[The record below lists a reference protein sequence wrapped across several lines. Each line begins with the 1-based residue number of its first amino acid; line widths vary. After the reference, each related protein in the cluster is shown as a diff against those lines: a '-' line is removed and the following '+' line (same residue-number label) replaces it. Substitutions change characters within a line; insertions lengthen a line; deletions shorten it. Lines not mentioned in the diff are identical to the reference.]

1 MGGAAGVFRAVR
13 SSGGATFGR
22 VSALDPPPHAVAA
35 GHSDR
40 RQGLRRWLFIAVVG
54 AVPLIGFFAVAA
66 LVALVVGIASG
77 ASLNPLLVL
86 MAAMPGWLVLYQSPL
101 VISGAPLSVLPMLPT
116 VGVVLLVAAAS
127 AFVARRCRLRR
138 PDQAWPV
145 IATMALVHAF
155 VGALFALLLTEP
167 FSAVPVEA
175 FLSCGLTAAIA
186 ATAGVANRCG
196 LFYLLWERTDAYVW
210 TGLRIGLLTI
220 ATVIAVGSGVLL
232 IAIVLS
238 APEMVTSMSRMG
250 VAGDA
255 VGATVFS
262 LLYLPN
268 AVLAGWAFA
277 TGSGFSLGSQVV
289 QPMQHTPGP
298 LPDLPLLAVL
308 PNDGPAVWWS
318 AVLLLPL
325 LVGMV
330 MGLVARRVPGPLLR
344 RLVVVLVA
352 AGVAA
357 LAVLVLAA
365 VAGGELGNGPIGV
378 VSFHPVGLALATSCW
393 LAIPALVMTWLGGA
407 EEADDPALNAFA
419 TDEFDEDIDPEP
431 AEDAEPDE
439 DFDYTDLDDLI
450 AEIPAARAESDA
462 EEAEV
467 TAEEFDAEPDEE
479 EPAPR
484 DRR

>member
-1 MGGAAGVFRAVR
+1 MFEAVR
-13 SSGGATFGR
+13 RSGGATFGL
-22 VSALDPPPHAVAA
+22 VSALDPIPHAVAA

-40 RQGLRRWLFIAVVG
+40 KPGLRRWLFIAVVG
-54 AVPLIGFFAVAA
+54 AVPLIGFLSVAA
-66 LVALVVGIASG
+66 LLALVVGIASG
-77 ASLNPLLVL
+77 TSFDPLMILT
-86 MAAMPGWLVLYQSPL
+86 AALPGWLMLYQSPL

-116 VGVVLLVAAAS
+116 IGVVLLVAAAS

-145 IATMALVHAF
+145 IATMALVHAC
-155 VGALFALLLTEP
+155 VGALFAMLLGGP

-220 ATVIAVGSGVLL
+220 ATVVATGAFVLL
-232 IAIVLS
+232 AAIALA
-238 APEMVTSMSRMG
+238 APDMAASMARMG
-250 VAGDA
+250 GAGDA
-255 VGATVFS
+255 VGATVLS

-268 AVLAGWAFA
+268 AVLAGWSFA
-277 TGSGFSLGSQVV
+277 AGSGFSLGSQTV
-289 QPMQHTPGP
+289 QPLEHAPGP

-308 PNDGPAVWWS
+308 PDDGPAVWWS

-325 LVGMV
+325 LVGMFV
-330 MGLVARRVPGPLLR
+330 GLVARRVPGPLMR

-365 VAGGELGNGPIGV
+365 VAGGRLGNGPIGD
-378 VSFHPVGLALATSCW
+378 VSFHPVTLAVATLCW
-393 LAIPALVMTWLGGA
+393 LAIPALAMTWLGGA
-407 EEADDPALNAFA
+407 EEPDDPALAAFA
-419 TDEFDEDIDPEP
+419 TDAFDDEDIDPDPET
-431 AEDAEPDE
+431 EDPDE

-450 AEIPAARAESDA
+450 AEIPHARAESDA
-462 EEAEV
+462 ETEVEAD
-467 TAEEFDAEPDEE
+467 EFDAEPDEE

-484 DRR
+484 DRG